1 MALSLA
7 VPSESE
13 KLSARTCFGKSF
25 PTVLALSHF
34 TGKIDL
40 SWVSRKVN
48 LNGAQMLSRNKRKQ
62 ILTSLR
68 RRRGKEERKKKHTR
82 KKASKS
88 QVLLKVQ
95 AIVFI
100 ASSPVSLA
108 LENLQFSLG

>member
-48 LNGAQMLSRNKRKQ
+48 LNGAKTKQKKTNPHISQKKEGKRRK
-62 ILTSLR
+62 
-68 RRRGKEERKKKHTR
+68 KKKHTR

-88 QVLLKVQ
+88 QILLKVQ